1 MNIRK
6 TITSEIEWNTIKKA
20 QADGKLQELL
30 QVGDEL
36 DITLKTGEELTVQA
50 VGTTE
55 RGLIFLL
62 KDCMKD
68 EHGMNK
74 RMTSKGGWRD
84 SEMRLWLNETI
95 IRMLPDELR
104 EMIVPR
110 RIVQTMDGERLE
122 SEDKLWLP
130 SFTEMFGKEG
140 AEDWAPADTDETQL
154 ELFSTER
161 SRVKERPGSA
171 LRVAATPRVSALS
184 TATAAPATASR
195 AVRLAWP
202 SASAFNLRSKQ
213 SARRV
218 RAGRSET

>member
-74 RMTSKGGWRD
+74 RMTNKGGWRD
-84 SEMRLWLNETI
+84 SEMRLWLNETVI
-95 IRMLPDELR
+95 HMLPDELR

-110 RIVQTMDGERLE
+110 LFVQTMDGERME

-130 SFTEMFGKEG
+130 SFTEMFGAKAA
-140 AEDWAPADTDETQL
+140 AEWAPGDLGDEQF
-154 ELFSTER
+154 ELFDSER
-161 SRVKERPGSA
+161 SRVKEVTGRGTWWYWLRSPCASNSAYFCLVHSDGSA
-171 LRVAATPRVSALS
+171 DGY
-184 TATAAPATASR
+184 
-195 AVRLAWP
+195 
-202 SASAFNLRSKQ
+202 SASYASGVAFGFCL
-213 SARRV
+213 
-218 RAGRSET
+218 

>member
-55 RGLIFLL
+55 HGLIFLL

-68 EHGMNK
+68 EHEMNK
-74 RMTSKGGWRD
+74 RMTNEGGWRD

-95 IRMLPDELR
+95 IHMLPDELR

-130 SFTEMFGKEG
+130 SFTEMFGKEN
-140 AEDWAPADTDETQL
+140 AED
-154 ELFSTER
+154 
-161 SRVKERPGSA
+161 
-171 LRVAATPRVSALS
+171 
-184 TATAAPATASR
+184 
-195 AVRLAWP
+195 
-202 SASAFNLRSKQ
+202 
-213 SARRV
+213 
-218 RAGRSET
+218 